1 MERRSLKEIRK
12 SKHMSRMFVCDRL
25 HITPNALSRKESGS
39 RKFTVVEFSLLLDL
53 YEVSPSEVLEAVQ
66 V

>member
-12 SKHMSRMFVCDRL
+12 SKHMSRMYVCDRL

-39 RKFTVVEFSLLLDL
+39 RKFTLVEFGILMDL
-53 YEVSPSEVLEAVQ
+53 YEVEPSEVLEVVQ
-66 V
+66 